1 MYLHLYINYMHTW
14 FSLLSFLVFWTIYC
28 ILFYIVKVY
37 FGHILSCLYSIFLAG
52 TYHRSHDCDMKGKL
66 LRFSQVCTYTTNL
79 CVTTSQVKNCNIPW
93 THTYHFTLTENMTTY
108 IKHHHQLHVYA
119 LTAFWIMDCCSLS
132 KYYIQDSMKGDVGRK
147 YWKLIVKYSILP
159 NISICPNNAIL
170 VMF

>member
-93 THTYHFTLTENMTTY
+93 THAYHFTLTENMTTY
-108 IKHHHQLHVYA
+108 INIIINFMCMRWLHSESWIAAIFQSITSRTAWREMLAVNIENWSLNIVSFLISVYA
-119 LTAFWIMDCCSLS
+119 PITQ
-132 KYYIQDSMKGDVGRK
+132 Y
-147 YWKLIVKYSILP
+147 
-159 NISICPNNAIL
+159 
-170 VMF
+170 